1 MRKQLRRFHK
11 ESNNYDVYFKSQ
23 AYWKSFYKGLINHC
37 GDMMDCFRFDDLR
50 DVQKIVESHDLPDEL
65 LSFVTQQLME
75 WRELFKDVEWLKRF
89 RETSKKVE
97 AYQQKCQEQA
107 DRLMV
112 LNEIGLEFE
121 ACNLKYHNFNK
132 NDKNIV
138 DSITSAILNMRITR
152 KPLDG
157 LKHVPML
164 SKRISVKRWYQKHY
178 DPLSQT
184 ESDNESDDDGS
195 SDSENSSLRNG
206 AANSN
211 ADDAA
216 DISSDEAENDN
227 DFDAFFND

>member
-112 LNEIGLEFE
+112 LNEIGLEF
-121 ACNLKYHNFNK
+121 
-132 NDKNIV
+132 
-138 DSITSAILNMRITR
+138 
-152 KPLDG
+152 
-157 LKHVPML
+157 
-164 SKRISVKRWYQKHY
+164 